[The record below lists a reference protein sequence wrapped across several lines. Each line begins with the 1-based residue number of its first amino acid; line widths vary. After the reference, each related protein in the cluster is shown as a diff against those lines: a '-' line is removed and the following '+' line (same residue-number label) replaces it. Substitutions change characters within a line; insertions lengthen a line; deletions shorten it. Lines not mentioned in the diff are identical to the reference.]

1 MSPLRRF
8 LTAFIFWPLFI
19 LWFIPKEA
27 YRAYRKANRMQVALS
42 HKERLDQ
49 AKLFFKQEIKVA
61 LASRTRKPIDYSYL
75 DQELQEVK
83 KIASRAEK
91 KVIETELGV
100 VTDGQT
106 QGRPRE

>member
-27 YRAYRKANRMQVALS
+27 IRAYRKANRMNIALS

-49 AKLFFKQEIKVA
+49 AKFFFNQEVKVA
-61 LASRTRKPIDYSYL
+61 LASRSRKPIDYSYL

-83 KIASRAEK
+83 RIASRAEA
-91 KVIETELGV
+91 KVIEKELGV
-100 VTDGQT
+100 ATDGQT